1 MCECYNFLGCRQA
14 SESLAKLV
22 RARCGAMIA
31 FDSFEACDDIFD
43 FHACYQ
49 SAKALQIAVAS
60 TIELYVAYD
69 TILYL

>member
-1 MCECYNFLGCRQA
+1 
-14 SESLAKLV
+14 LAELV